1 MRVLMIFIDGVG
13 LGSPAPENPFFYTDT
28 PFLKALFGGKPLTGG
43 VKGFHDGRV
52 TLQGVDARLGVEGL
66 PQSATG
72 QASIF
77 TGVNAPGRLGYHLNG
92 FPNED
97 LRALLAK
104 EGIFAALRQ
113 EGYRCSFL
121 NAYRPIFFEKL
132 REGLP
137 GRLYSVSTLITYYGG
152 LPFYSL
158 EDIKSGKALFMDLT
172 NELLN
177 SLGYSVP
184 EITPEEAGRRLVE
197 MSNRF
202 DFSLF
207 EYFLSDRAGH
217 LADRG
222 GAGKVVQ
229 TLDRFLGAV
238 AASLDPARMILIVA
252 SDHGNI
258 EDLSHGRHTLNEVP
272 VMLMGAEDVRRRAA
286 PLLHDLTDILPVIRT
301 SLEVGPGR

>member
-1 MRVLMIFIDGVG
+1 MQVLLIFIDGVG
-13 LGSPAPENPFFYTDT
+13 LGSPAQENPFFYTDT
-28 PFLKALFGGKPLTGG
+28 PFLKALFRGKPLTGE

-52 TLQGVDARLGVEGL
+52 TLQGIDAQLGVKGL

-77 TGVNAPGRLGYHLNG
+77 TGLNAPGRLGYHLNG
-92 FPNED
+92 FPNAD

-104 EGIFAALRQ
+104 EGLFAALRQ
-113 EGYRCSFL
+113 EGYSCSFL
-121 NAYRPIFFEKL
+121 NAYRPAFFEKL

-137 GRLYSVSTLITYYGG
+137 GHLYSVSTLITYYGG
-152 LPFYSL
+152 LPFYRL
-158 EDIKSGKALFMDLT
+158 EDIESGKALFMDLT

-177 SLGYSVP
+177 SLGFSVP
-184 EITPEEAGRRLVE
+184 EITPEEAGKRLVE
-197 MSNRF
+197 MGNRF

-217 LADRG
+217 LADREE
-222 GAGKVVQ
+222 AGKVVR
-229 TLDRFLGAV
+229 TLDRFLGAA
-238 AASLDPARMILIVA
+238 AASLDPGRMMLIVT

-272 VMLMGAEDVRRRAA
+272 VLLMGAEDVRRRAA

-301 SLEVGPGR
+301 LLEVESGL

>member
-1 MRVLMIFIDGVG
+1 MRVLLIFLDGVG
-13 LGSPAPENPFFYTDT
+13 LGSAAQENPFFYTGT
-28 PFLKALFGGKPLTGG
+28 PFLTSLFQGKPLTRE
-43 VKGFHDGRV
+43 VKGFHDDRA
-52 TLQGVDARLGVEGL
+52 TLRGIDARLGVKGL

-77 TGVNAPGRLGYHLNG
+77 TGVNAPRRLGYHLNG
-92 FPNED
+92 FPNGD
-97 LRALLAK
+97 LRELLAE
-104 EGIFAALRQ
+104 EGIFAALGQ

-121 NAYRPIFFEKL
+121 NAYRPQFFDKL
-132 REGLP
+132 KEGLP
-137 GRLYSVSTLITYYGG
+137 GLHYSCSTLITYYGG

-158 EDIKSGKALFMDLT
+158 EDIEAGKALFMDLT

-177 SLGYSVP
+177 DLGFSVP
-184 EITPEEAGRRLVE
+184 PITPEEAGKRLVGA
-197 MSNRF
+197 SNKF

-217 LADRG
+217 LADRERAG
-222 GAGKVVQ
+222 GVVR

-238 AASLDPARMILIVA
+238 EASLDPAQTILVVT

-272 VMLMGAEDVRRRAA
+272 LMLMGAESARRRAA
-286 PLLHDLTDILPVIRT
+286 PLLHDLTDILPAIRT
-301 SLEVGPGR
+301 LLEFKPGH